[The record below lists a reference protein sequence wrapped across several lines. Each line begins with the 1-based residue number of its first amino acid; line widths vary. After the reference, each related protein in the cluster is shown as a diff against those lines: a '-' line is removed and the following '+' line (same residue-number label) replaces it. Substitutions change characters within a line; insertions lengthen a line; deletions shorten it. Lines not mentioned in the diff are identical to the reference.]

1 MNLGFGDRNNE
12 IGQATAQALMRGAEV
27 QENGLESEMAQ
38 YDRLLD
44 DEDALEDLRQR
55 RIEQMK
61 KQYQQQQRYREL
73 GHGTYTE
80 LGSGSMQDV
89 RDIAKDFFQT
99 SKDSERIVFHFY
111 RPSTRYCDVFHAH
124 LTKLAVKHLETKFL
138 KINVEGC
145 DNNEGGGASFLVER
159 LGVVVMPS
167 LVLVKNRKAFH
178 HIRGFDE
185 LGGTEDFSTN
195 MLAHVLGAHGVTDV
209 RDDEEM
215 SEEFLKERGINTIR
229 LRKGAKKGGYS
240 DFDEFE

>member
-1 MNLGFGDRNNE
+1 
-12 IGQATAQALMRGAEV
+12 
-27 QENGLESEMAQ
+27 
-38 YDRLLD
+38 
-44 DEDALEDLRQR
+44 
-55 RIEQMK
+55 MK
-61 KQYQQQQRYREL
+61 KQYQQKQKYREL

-80 LGSGSMQDV
+80 LGSGSTQDS

-99 SKDSERIVFHFY
+99 SKESERIVFHFY

-124 LTKLAVKHLETKFL
+124 LAKLAEKHLETKFV
-138 KINVEGC
+138 KVNVEGC
-145 DNNEGGGASFLVER
+145 DNNEGSGASFLVER
-159 LGVVVMPS
+159 LGIVVMPT

-178 HIRGFDE
+178 HMRGFDE

-215 SEEFLKERGINTIR
+215 DEEFLKERGINTIH

-240 DFDEFE
+240 DFDDFE